1 MSTFVERHFSK
12 ELKDNENFKTGN
24 FEKALK
30 ETFLRMDE
38 LILTEKGK
46 N

>member
-1 MSTFVERHFSK
+1 MSTFVERYFAK

-30 ETFLRMDE
+30 ETFLKMDD
-38 LILTEKGK
+38 LLVTEKGRK
-46 N
+46 